1 MVKMLHPVMVEF
13 YLRMLKLKMV
23 RMAPFNEHCIYYL
36 WKNKN
41 FLALGVYVDDLL
53 ILSNSESLNNEL
65 KTAFHWCLGIRI
77 VQDVEN
83 GTLSFAQEQYIEETL
98 HQFRMSDCKGVK
110 TPFYTIQVLSKVIMP
125 RSDDEIKKMHAVPYR
140 VAVGCLLSTRYSLE
154 IVSCFSD
161 NPGKAHWT
169 AVKLGVQALTVYSDA
184 DWGNDRDDRRYIS
197 GCCAPLWCSDCMT
210 INKATHGSVINNGS

>member
-1 MVKMLHPVMVEF
+1 
-13 YLRMLKLKMV
+13 MLKDVEVEDGTDGTFRSFRLSRLRRCVSVSK
-23 RMAPFNEHCIYYL
+23 
-36 WKNKN
+36 KT
-41 FLALGVYVDDLL
+41 LA
-53 ILSNSESLNNEL
+53 S
-65 KTAFHWCLGIRI
+65 HWCLGIRI

-110 TPFYTIQVLSKVIMP
+110 TPIYTIQVLSKVIMP
-125 RSDDEIKKMHAVPYR
+125 RSDDEIKEMHAVPYR
-140 VAVGCLLSTRYSLE
+140 VTVGCLVYLSQSCQPDILLGLSVVFLIILE
-154 IVSCFSD
+154 RHIGLPLS
-161 NPGKAHWT
+161 
-169 AVKLGVQALTVYSDA
+169 ALTVNSDA